1 VFYSIRQVF
10 IVAAVLVPLAGLPST
25 AIAQDTGNDLPNPYQ
40 AVSGWAK
47 MPGAR
52 HWGSTSA
59 VDIDPDGVHIW
70 VAERC
75 GQNACEG
82 STLDTVLKFDS
93 SGQLVKS
100 FGAGKMNW
108 PHGIHVDTEGNVWVT
123 DARGGNGKGHQVH
136 KFSPDG
142 DVLLSLGTAGE
153 AGNDATHFN
162 QPSDVVVG
170 PDGSIY
176 VGDGH
181 GGTRSRQ
188 RVVKFDANGNFIKD
202 WGETGTGPDQMGVP
216 HALAFDSQ
224 GRLFVADRSN
234 NRILIYDQ
242 EGTLLDT
249 WYQFSR
255 NSGIFIDADDMLYAT
270 DSESSDSRNH
280 GEWKRGIRIGSARTG
295 EVMYFIP
302 DPADAN
308 DGPLR
313 GTSFSEGVAVDA
325 AGNIYGAE
333 VGPRDLKR
341 YERRPDQ

>member
-1 VFYSIRQVF
+1 MRQF
-10 IVAAVLVPLAGLPST
+10 IQRGSVAATVLVLLAGSPAPGT
-25 AIAQDTGNDLPNPYQ
+25 AQDTGNDLPNPYM
-40 AVSGWAK
+40 SITGWAK

-52 HWGSTSA
+52 HWGATSA

-82 STLDTVLKFDS
+82 STLDPILKFDS

-100 FGAGKMNW
+100 FGAGKINW
-108 PHGIHVDTEGNVWVT
+108 PHGIHGDTEGNVWVT
-123 DARGGNGKGHQVH
+123 DARGSNGKGHQVH

-142 DVLLSLGTAGE
+142 DLLMSLGTAGE
-153 AGNDATHFN
+153 AANDATHFT

-181 GGTRSRQ
+181 GGTNSRQ
-188 RVVKFDANGNFIKD
+188 RIVKFDADGNFVKD
-202 WGETGTGPDQMGVP
+202 WGETGTGEGLIGVP
-216 HALAFDSQ
+216 HGLAFDSQ

-234 NRILIYDQ
+234 NRLLIDDQ

-255 NSGIFIDADDMLYAT
+255 NSGIFIDANDMLYAT
-270 DSESSDSRNH
+270 DSESADFRDH
-280 GEWKRGIRIGSARTG
+280 GEWRRGIRVGSARTG
-295 EVMYFIP
+295 DVMYFIP
-302 DPADAN
+302 DPADPT
-308 DGPLR
+308 GPLR

-325 AGNIYGAE
+325 AGNIYAAE
-333 VGPRDLKR
+333 VGPRDLKK
-341 YERRPDQ
+341 YVRRPED

>member
-1 VFYSIRQVF
+1 MVHVMQRGFV
-10 IVAAVLVPLAGLPST
+10 VAIGLALVAVL
-25 AIAQDTGNDLPNPYQ
+25 AIPAAAQETGNDLPNPYQ
-40 AVSGWAK
+40 SITGWAK

-52 HWGSTSA
+52 HWGATSA

-82 STLDTVLKFDS
+82 STLDSILKFDG

-100 FGAGKMNW
+100 FGAGRINW

-123 DARGGNGKGHQVH
+123 DARGTEGKGHQVH
-136 KFSPDG
+136 KFNPDG
-142 DVLLSLGTAGE
+142 ELLMSLGTAGE
-153 AGNDATHFN
+153 AGNDETHFT

-170 PDGSIY
+170 PDGAIY

-181 GGTRSRQ
+181 GGNRSRQ
-188 RVVKFDANGNFIKD
+188 RVVKYDASGNFIKE
-202 WGETGTGPDQMGVP
+202 WGGDGEIGVP
-216 HALAFDSQ
+216 HGLAFDSQ

-255 NSGIFIDADDMLYAT
+255 NSGIFIDANDMLYAT
-270 DSESSDSRNH
+270 DSESADSRGH
-280 GEWKRGIRIGSARTG
+280 GEWQRGIRIGSARTG

-308 DGPLR
+308 AGPLR
-313 GTSFSEGVAVDA
+313 GTSFSEGVAAGA

-333 VGPRDLKR
+333 VGPRALKR
-341 YERRPDQ
+341 YVRRPER